1 MAKQFLFPMDEA
13 GDQTFE
19 LKRAIKVQRREDR
32 IGKTD
37 LIIKLPYTFTEKMF
51 IVSRTTG
58 NIWYCQAHSAR
69 TCHHIKAIKRILRL
83 KIEAGYTNQSDKA
96 FLKEVLPT
104 ADVR

>member
-19 LKRAIKVQRREDR
+19 LKRAIKNQRRENR

-37 LIIKLPYTFTEKMF
+37 LIIKLPYTYTEKMF

-58 NIWYCQAHSAR
+58 NIWYCQAHSVR
-69 TCHHIKAIKRILRL
+69 NCHHIKAIKRILRL
-83 KIEAGYTNQSDKA
+83 KVEAGYTAQSDKA

-104 ADVR
+104 AEVR

>member
-1 MAKQFLFPMDEA
+1 MGAQLLFPMDDA
-13 GDQTFE
+13 RDQTFE

-37 LIIKLPYTFTEKMF
+37 LIIKLPYTFTEKIF

-58 NIWYCQAHSAR
+58 NVWYCQAHSAR

-83 KIEAGYTNQSDKA
+83 QVEAGYTDQSDKA
-96 FLKEVLPT
+96 FLKQVLPT